1 MSSNG
6 DILGIYKRLVK
17 LRETKKIANDRLRLL
32 IRLTFDVMN
41 FPPVKLCI
49 FYVFCQYGFATSLT
63 IYHLLDKFDQQT
75 LMKHG
80 SFCGIQIFVLINLG
94 SIVFMADAFY
104 EYLQNYKKG
113 LIPLE
118 LLNENTLKQIVLLG
132 NITKLICTV
141 NMVLATA
148 AALGFIAAP
157 EYFNEK
163 TYLSVWIQ
171 EQFPNYSN
179 FMLPVVHWTSLPV
192 ALVMAGSSVAWA
204 YAGMNAI
211 FQIQIL
217 KEMINTVPKTTLP
230 QKLRRDSQLYQAIVR
245 QKLIICVMA
254 HGIMVR
260 FQNIA
265 CELLEPPLMMFSM
278 GSVILGGSLM
288 LEYLS
293 NQEQN
298 LGDQYAMYIGIL
310 CFALAGMISAVLYL
324 IIGQAVKDES
334 EGCNYLLRQLPWYD
348 MNQENRKIFSIFLLK
363 TEKPIALANSLV
375 QVDYFLL
382 MRVSF

>member
-1 MSSNG
+1 
-6 DILGIYKRLVK
+6 
-17 LRETKKIANDRLRLL
+17 
-32 IRLTFDVMN
+32 MN

-382 MRVSF
+382 MRICKALYSLAAVLAQFVASNRIAEK